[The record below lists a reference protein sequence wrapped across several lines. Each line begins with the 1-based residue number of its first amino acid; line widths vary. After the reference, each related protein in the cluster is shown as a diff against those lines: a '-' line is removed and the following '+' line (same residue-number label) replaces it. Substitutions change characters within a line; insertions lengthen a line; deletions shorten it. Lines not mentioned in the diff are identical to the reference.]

1 MKYGVTTVTEKVL
14 TMGQIPI
21 TQAKTHEV
29 CFPDKSIAD
38 VPNGITLYAVWIA
51 EE

>member
-29 CFPDKSIAD
+29 CFPDKSIAEVSD
-38 VPNGITLYAVWIA
+38 GTTLYAVWEKI
-51 EE
+51 